1 MNKVPF
7 SSYLDFSKLEMFSI
21 HFSSALLFMV
31 CVVVSVRE
39 RMYILLRSDSI
50 EKADIM
56 VAEIIIRLEN
66 TTNPLKSTFQQ
77 AFVRMD
83 I

>member
-1 MNKVPF
+1 MC
-7 SSYLDFSKLEMFSI
+7 
-21 HFSSALLFMV
+21 V

-66 TTNPLKSTFQQ
+66 TTNPLKSTFHVIQQ